1 MSFCWPTYNVNLKG
15 QDKTCNMTTYKY
27 NTFICT
33 STVLSTQK
41 VSTKLNQTFSKLIR
55 LIFESTA
62 LFGCNTGKKLK
73 NTKKIAFKHLLLQYI
88 KFQNMSMVNG
98 YQRYERGISYLKL
111 VTNIRKLKNM
121 WSTLLPV
128 LISTN
133 SARLTRLS
141 NRKCSL
147 TLRHYKNM

>member
-33 STVLSTQK
+33 SIVLSPQK
-41 VSTKLNQTFSKLIR
+41 VSTRLNQTFSKLIK

-62 LFGCNTGKKLK
+62 LFGRNTGKKLK

-98 YQRYERGISYLKL
+98 YQRYERGISYPKL
-111 VTNIRKLKNM
+111 FTKLKSM

-133 SARLTRLS
+133 SARLIRLS

-147 TLRHYKNM
+147 ILRHYKNM

>member
-1 MSFCWPTYNVNLKG
+1 
-15 QDKTCNMTTYKY
+15 MTTYKY

-33 STVLSTQK
+33 SIVLSPQK
-41 VSTKLNQTFSKLIR
+41 VSTRLNQTFSKLIK

-62 LFGCNTGKKLK
+62 LFGRNTGKKLK

-98 YQRYERGISYLKL
+98 YQRYERGISYPKL
-111 VTNIRKLKNM
+111 FTKLKSM

-133 SARLTRLS
+133 SARLIRLS

-147 TLRHYKNM
+147 ILRHYKNM